1 MKLLYKFRKDIYKDA
16 WNWWDAC
23 NHSSHGMVW
32 KNQVND
38 NLANKL
44 IGKTKKEANK
54 TLIPFLKKVYVD
66 QEKKISKTKTFFKNE
81 FDHKFQKG
89 CNRIVKIMGKP
100 IYRYD
105 FTFYLTT
112 MKRCPYYKPRGA
124 IWLCVFW
131 NNPMEVFLHELCHF
145 QFIHYWREN
154 PKSKVSRLS
163 DEQFEFLKESLTI
176 ILDEDF
182 MPIISRPDKGY
193 DLHQDFRKELKKF
206 WKKNKDFDK
215 LVDFGVENIS
225 KYFIQKI

>member
-1 MKLLYKFRKDIYKDA
+1 MKYTYKFRKDIYRDA
-16 WNWWDAC
+16 WNWWSAC
-23 NHSSHGMVW
+23 NYSSHGKVW
-32 KNQVND
+32 RDQIND

-44 IGKTKKEANK
+44 VGKTNKEANK

-66 QEKKISKTKTFFKNE
+66 QKQKISEAKIFFKNE
-81 FDHKFQKG
+81 FDQKFQEG
-89 CNRIVKIMGKP
+89 CIKIVDVMGKP

-124 IWLCVFW
+124 VWLCVFW

-154 PKSKVSRLS
+154 PKSEVSKLPEER
-163 DEQFEFLKESLTI
+163 FEFLKESLTM

-182 MPIISRPDKGY
+182 MPLISKPDRGY

-206 WKKNKDFDK
+206 WGKNKNFDK
-215 LVDFGVENIS
+215 LVDFGVKNIS
-225 KYFIQKI
+225 KYAHFS